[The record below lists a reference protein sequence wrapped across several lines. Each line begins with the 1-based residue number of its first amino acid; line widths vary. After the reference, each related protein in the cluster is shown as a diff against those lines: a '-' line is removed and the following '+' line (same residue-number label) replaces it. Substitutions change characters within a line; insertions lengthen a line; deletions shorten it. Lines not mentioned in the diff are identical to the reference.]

1 MRLISENKYPSLIS
15 EAQSQWR
22 TLKSNGVRSK
32 VMARAISQVMAQAVK
47 QYVTERVYPKNHRER
62 KGANGKRKEKFNS
75 KGKKPISQYLLGH
88 RDPIGL
94 EAFFLFFFTN
104 KGQGGRLRQR

>member
-32 VMARAISQVMAQAVK
+32 VMARAISQVMAQAVS
-47 QYVTERVYPKNHRER
+47 QRL
-62 KGANGKRKEKFNS
+62 
-75 KGKKPISQYLLGH
+75 KPEIVAAA
-88 RDPIGL
+88 PIGVK
-94 EAFFLFFFTN
+94 ES
-104 KGQGGRLRQR
+104 

>member
-32 VMARAISQVMAQAVK
+32 VMARAISQVMAQAISPVMA
-47 QYVTERVYPKNHRER
+47 QAVSQRL
-62 KGANGKRKEKFNS
+62 
-75 KGKKPISQYLLGH
+75 KPEIVAAA
-88 RDPIGL
+88 PIGVK
-94 EAFFLFFFTN
+94 ES
-104 KGQGGRLRQR
+104 

>member
-32 VMARAISQVMAQAVK
+32 VMAQAISPVMAQAVSQRLK
-47 QYVTERVYPKNHRER
+47 PEIVAAAPV
-62 KGANGKRKEKFNS
+62 GVKES
-75 KGKKPISQYLLGH
+75 
-88 RDPIGL
+88 
-94 EAFFLFFFTN
+94 
-104 KGQGGRLRQR
+104 

>member
-32 VMARAISQVMAQAVK
+32 VMAQAVS
-47 QYVTERVYPKNHRER
+47 QRL
-62 KGANGKRKEKFNS
+62 
-75 KGKKPISQYLLGH
+75 KPEIVAAA
-88 RDPIGL
+88 PIGVK
-94 EAFFLFFFTN
+94 ES
-104 KGQGGRLRQR
+104 